1 LVKPKTKHDNAPM
14 QKRIIG
20 RFFNKDNSM
29 IHPNGSQQS
38 IKFVSRRFIALA
50 GIFLQSLEIEKADK
64 IARVFN

>member
-1 LVKPKTKHDNAPM
+1 
-14 QKRIIG
+14 
-20 RFFNKDNSM
+20 M

-38 IKFVSRRFIALA
+38 IEFVIHRFIALA